1 MNTSRKLVAALVSIV
16 SLAGIGSYA
25 AADGKKINEA
35 VAATQV
41 AISQDQ
47 AVNIALQSVPGT
59 VLATEFEHDTKAT
72 LWEVEIVDSA
82 GQVFDVEI
90 NANTG
95 DVMSQKAADVDED
108 NDDDDQGS
116 NDENEGPE
124 NEKEGQ
130 NSQ

>member
-1 MNTSRKLVAALVSIV
+1 MNTSRKLVAALVSVV

-25 AADGKKINEA
+25 AADGKKGNDTIA
-35 VAATQV
+35 VTQV
-41 AISQDQ
+41 PISQDQ

-59 VLATEFEHDTKAT
+59 VLATEFENDSKAT
-72 LWEVEIVDSA
+72 LWEVEVVDSA

-95 DVMSQKAADVDED
+95 DVVSQKAADVDD
-108 NDDDDQGS
+108 NDDDDQGNS
-116 NDENEGPE
+116 DENEGPE
-124 NEKEGQ
+124 NEQEGQ